1 MILGRVVGE
10 IWATRKHPGLFGAKL
25 LVVQPHLWYGPPFE
39 VAHVVAIDTLGA
51 GEGEDVI
58 VCLGEPARQWL
69 AQAQGTNMAD
79 AAATAVP
86 GYAGAAWLPVEAAV
100 MAIVD
105 RVDVKAS
112 AAELPGQRPLRF
124 LGPPPAWATDR
135 PELADGSS
143 PALAT
148 TAAATLETKGP
159 TKGPTR
165 GPTKG
170 SPR

>member
-10 IWATRKHPGLFGAKL
+10 LWATRKHPGLEGAKL
-25 LVVQPHLWYGPPFE
+25 LLVQPHLWYGPPFE

-69 AQAQGTNMAD
+69 AQTRGAAV

-100 MAIVD
+100 MAIID
-105 RVDVKAS
+105 RVDLA
-112 AAELPGQRPLRF
+112 ARPAELPGQRPLRF
-124 LGPPPAWATDR
+124 IGPAPAWATS
-135 PELADGSS
+135 GSGAEPG
-143 PALAT
+143 PAAGPGPDT
-148 TAAATLETKGP
+148 TAAPTHRGAT
-159 TKGPTR
+159 R
-165 GPTKG
+165 
-170 SPR
+170 